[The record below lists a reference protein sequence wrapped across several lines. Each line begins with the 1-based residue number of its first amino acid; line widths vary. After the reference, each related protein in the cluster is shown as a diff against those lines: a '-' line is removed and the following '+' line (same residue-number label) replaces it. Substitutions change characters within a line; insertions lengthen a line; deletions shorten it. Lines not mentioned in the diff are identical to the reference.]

1 MKRKI
6 TLSVLIL
13 MLIFAFSFSA
23 FSVSFKDEGIK
34 YKAPDGYEVIT
45 RDNFSD
51 SSEIINQLGYTI
63 STISDYFNKNGIL
76 MLAVN
81 EDFSKQIQIKCTET
95 DFTLQTDNI
104 TSLDEK
110 SAVEIA
116 SKMLGVGKEKFKLVL
131 INDVRYIETRSIMDS
146 GDNKYA
152 VIQYITI
159 ANGKLYTLS
168 YYSNSASV
176 TQSVVSEGW
185 SAASKLEISKLDKKI
200 GESVDNTI
208 TVVVITLSVLFACA
222 VIVYVFITFFFDI
235 KKKRESSTEGIIKRR
250 HKK

>member
-6 TLSVLIL
+6 TLGVLIL

-23 FSVSFKDEGIK
+23 FSVSFKNEGIK
-34 YKAPDGYEVIT
+34 YKAPEGYEVII

-51 SSEIINQLGYTI
+51 NSEIINQLGYTI
-63 STISDYFNKNGIL
+63 STISDYFSKNGIL
-76 MLAVN
+76 MLAVS
-81 EDFSKQIQIKCTET
+81 DDYSKQIQIKCTET

-104 TSLDEK
+104 TDLDEK
-110 SAVEIA
+110 TADEIA
-116 SKMLGVGKEKFKLVL
+116 VKMLGIGKEKFKMVQ
-131 INDVRYIETRSIMDS
+131 INDVRYIETRSVLDT

-176 TQSVVSEGW
+176 TQPVVDEGW
-185 SAASKLEISKLDKKI
+185 SAVSKLEISELDKKI

-208 TVVVITLSVLFACA
+208 TVVVITLSVLVACA
-222 VIVYVFITFFFDI
+222 IIVYIFITFFFDI
-235 KKKRESSTEGIIKRR
+235 KKRRESSTEGIIKRR